1 MDKTLKLLQSKLRR
15 PIHITYISEH
25 ILRKD
30 MDETRQLI
38 SKLMDDG
45 YVFESET
52 SKDYFYI
59 KKNIFKGGEP

>member
-1 MDKTLKLLQSKLRR
+1 MEKTLKLLESKLRR

-25 ILRKD
+25 ILKKD
-30 MDETRQLI
+30 MNETRTLI
-38 SKLMDDG
+38 NKLMEDG

-59 KKNIFKGGEP
+59 KPNE

>member
-30 MDETRQLI
+30 MDETRKLI
-38 SKLMDDG
+38 TKLMDDG
-45 YVFESET
+45 YVFESEM

-59 KKNIFKGGEP
+59 KPNE

>member
-1 MDKTLKLLQSKLRR
+1 MEKTLKLLESKLRR

-30 MDETRQLI
+30 MNETRTLI
-38 SKLMDDG
+38 NKLMVDG

-59 KKNIFKGGEP
+59 KPNE

>member
-30 MDETRQLI
+30 MDETRKLI
-38 SKLMDDG
+38 TKLMEDG

-59 KKNIFKGGEP
+59 KPNE

>member
-1 MDKTLKLLQSKLRR
+1 MEKTLKLLQSKLRR

-59 KKNIFKGGEP
+59 KPNE

>member
-30 MDETRQLI
+30 MDETRKLI
-38 SKLMDDG
+38 NKLMEDG
-45 YVFESET
+45 YMFESET

-59 KKNIFKGGEP
+59 KPNE

>member
-1 MDKTLKLLQSKLRR
+1 MDSTLKLLQSKLRQ

-30 MDETRQLI
+30 MDETRKLI
-38 SKLMDDG
+38 GKLMTDG

-59 KKNIFKGGEP
+59 KPNE

>member
-1 MDKTLKLLQSKLRR
+1 MEKTLKLLESKLRR

-25 ILRKD
+25 ILKKD
-30 MDETRQLI
+30 MNETRTLI
-38 SKLMDDG
+38 NKLMEEG

-59 KKNIFKGGEP
+59 KPNE

>member
-1 MDKTLKLLQSKLRR
+1 MEKTLKLLESKLRR

-25 ILRKD
+25 ILKKD
-30 MDETRQLI
+30 MNETRKLI
-38 SKLMDDG
+38 TKLMEDG

-59 KKNIFKGGEP
+59 KPNE

>member
-1 MDKTLKLLQSKLRR
+1 MDKTLKLLQSKLRQ

-30 MDETRQLI
+30 MDETRKLI
-38 SKLMDDG
+38 TKLMEDG
-45 YVFESET
+45 YVFESKT

-59 KKNIFKGGEP
+59 KPNE

>member
-1 MDKTLKLLQSKLRR
+1 MDKTLNLLQSKLRR

-30 MDETRQLI
+30 MSETRLI
-38 SKLMDDG
+38 ITKLMEDG
-45 YVFESET
+45 YVFESEI

-59 KKNIFKGGEP
+59 KPNE

>member
-1 MDKTLKLLQSKLRR
+1 MEKTLKLLESKLRR

-30 MDETRQLI
+30 MNETRALI
-38 SKLMDDG
+38 NKLMVDG

-59 KKNIFKGGEP
+59 KPNE

>member
-1 MDKTLKLLQSKLRR
+1 MDKTLKLLQSKLRQ

-30 MDETRQLI
+30 MDETRKLI
-38 SKLMDDG
+38 TKLMVDG

-59 KKNIFKGGEP
+59 KPNE

>member
-1 MDKTLKLLQSKLRR
+1 MDRTVKILQSKLRR

-25 ILRKD
+25 ILKKD
-30 MDETRQLI
+30 MNETRTLI
-38 SKLMDDG
+38 NKLMEEG

-59 KKNIFKGGEP
+59 KPNE

>member
-1 MDKTLKLLQSKLRR
+1 MDKTVKLLQSKLRR

-25 ILRKD
+25 ILKKD
-30 MDETRQLI
+30 MNETRTLI
-38 SKLMDDG
+38 NKLMEEG

-59 KKNIFKGGEP
+59 KPNE

>member
-30 MDETRQLI
+30 MDETRKLLT
-38 SKLMDDG
+38 KLMEDG
-45 YVFESET
+45 YVFESEI

-59 KKNIFKGGEP
+59 KPNE

>member
-1 MDKTLKLLQSKLRR
+1 MEKTLKLLQSKLRR

-38 SKLMDDG
+38 TKLMEDG

-59 KKNIFKGGEP
+59 KPNE

>member
-1 MDKTLKLLQSKLRR
+1 MDKTVKLLQSKLRR

-30 MDETRQLI
+30 MNETRTLI
-38 SKLMDDG
+38 NKLMEEG

-59 KKNIFKGGEP
+59 KPNE

>member
-1 MDKTLKLLQSKLRR
+1 MDKTIKLLESKLRR

-25 ILRKD
+25 ILKKD
-30 MDETRQLI
+30 MAETRKLI
-38 SKLMDDG
+38 TKLMDDG

-59 KKNIFKGGEP
+59 KPNE

>member
-30 MDETRQLI
+30 MDETRKLI
-38 SKLMDDG
+38 TKLMEDG
-45 YVFESET
+45 YVFESEI

-59 KKNIFKGGEP
+59 KPNE

>member
-1 MDKTLKLLQSKLRR
+1 MDSTIKLLQAKLRR
-15 PIHITYISEH
+15 PIHITYISEV

-30 MDETRQLI
+30 MDETRKLI
-38 SKLMDDG
+38 TKLMEDG

-59 KKNIFKGGEP
+59 KPNE